1 MEPEAIVHKAK
12 CKFAPMKK
20 NLTYLFLLFIAS
32 LSVNA
37 QTTILNTGGTK
48 SSGYHII
55 LSCEYKNL
63 PIVEV
68 KIGKK
73 NYRFL
78 FDTGAITSIGEKLI
92 NELKAEPVD
101 RINVSDAEGRSDS
114 LYVYSLP
121 EIFLGEVAFN
131 DIPTLQMKQG
141 ELNRCLNYDGVIG
154 SNLLRNS
161 VVRFSY
167 VGNTIEIADDPKSF
181 NLKQKYAQ
189 KMIVS
194 SFQSS
199 PFFKT
204 VLKDRRTANVDL
216 LFDSG
221 MSGLYDLSLR
231 HFHLFRDSKVF
242 SDIIQEGRG
251 RQTYTF
257 SGIAP
262 DTVLYRL
269 RIPRLEI
276 GKTKYENVQ
285 INTTIHDNSR
295 IGIEWLK
302 YGVATL
308 DYKNQKFY
316 FEPYPE
322 AITNLFRKK
331 FPISPIPQGNKLIV
345 GALWNE
351 SLNDKINLGDQVLSI
366 DGINFENMD
375 ECELFVSDF
384 NFDKKDSC
392 VFKIRDKQGN
402 VKEILIDKE

>member
-1 MEPEAIVHKAK
+1 M
-12 CKFAPMKK
+12 
-20 NLTYLFLLFIAS
+20 YLFLLFIAF

-37 QTTILNTGGTK
+37 QTTLNTGGAK
-48 SSGYHII
+48 SSSYHII
-55 LSCEYKNL
+55 LPCEYKNL
-63 PIVEV
+63 PVV
-68 KIGKK
+68 DVRIGKK

-78 FDTGAITSIGEKLI
+78 FDTGAITSIGEKII
-92 NELKAEPVD
+92 NELKLAPVD
-101 RINVSDAEGRSDS
+101 KLNVFDAEARPDS

-131 DIPTLQMKQG
+131 DIPTLQMKEG
-141 ELNRCLNYDGVIG
+141 ELNRCLAYDGVIG

-167 VGNTIEIADDPKSF
+167 PDKTIEITDNPKTF
-181 NLKQKYAQ
+181 NLKQKYSQ
-189 KMIVS
+189 KMIVH

-199 PFFKT
+199 PFIRT
-204 VLKDRRTANVDL
+204 GLTDRRTANVEL

-221 MSGLYDLSLR
+221 MSGLYNLSLR
-231 HFHLFRDSKVF
+231 HFHLFHNNKVF
-242 SDIIQEGRG
+242 SDIVKEGRG

-257 SGIAP
+257 YGIAP

-276 GKTKYENVQ
+276 GKSKYKNVQ
-285 INTTIHDNSR
+285 INTTTHDDSR
-295 IGIEWLK
+295 VGIEWLK

-316 FEPYPE
+316 FEPHPK
-322 AITNLFRKK
+322 AKTDLFRKEL
-331 FPISPIPQGNKLIV
+331 PLSLIPQGNKLIV
-345 GALWNE
+345 GVVWNE
-351 SLNDKINLGDQVLSI
+351 SLNDRISVGDQVLSI
-366 DGINFENMD
+366 DDINFENMD

-392 VFKIRDKQGN
+392 LFKIRDKQGN
-402 VKEILIDKE
+402 VKEIQIDKE